1 MARDQRDFDVLNKD
15 GQFKKFFEEYLTKES
30 KIEVAG
36 RTRQSKLWPII
47 KNILKSLPKN
57 ASTKDK
63 YEAIKNYQVR
73 GSEFGYSGGSA
84 RRKMGDIIVSNITNS
99 FQDAAKG
106 VNKINIK
113 QLADEIPA
121 YSYKSLQAIFG
132 NSKKDPKKYSGNAK
146 QNIINSKIF
155 VEKLKDIGVVTAQGD
170 VKKARAG
177 RAYLFEPLTEDV
189 KLKLKELKPLR
200 SPKTDYDNLKFRRLV
215 ESFSRASE
223 DYKKFGFSKDAT
235 ALTNT
240 ANNLN
245 SAIIEEF
252 TSKPLGLQTGKKPNI
267 SLINSAM
274 SKDDVAQLRQ
284 FIEDNPKIKNVL
296 SITFDPSGKNGTYF
310 KPRDLDKLSGG
321 QLLKDILVEK
331 DHIFPVKE
339 IEILEKPTRTSMG
352 VLKGGALSETPFN
365 KVLTTGYF
373 NNSLRNKI
381 QNFLNSGAIKEDAVK
396 QINNTLKGLDTTI
409 YHNGEYYGG
418 KITPSIEKQINRL
431 GYDKFD
437 IEKNVIQNIKDQDVA
452 IKDLKKQKFSD
463 SAIVK
468 AVKNSRFALPFVI
481 GAGVVSSLTST
492 PVEAEEPIKYNDE
505 IGAFVNPQTDDKVS
519 QATLLDWA
527 ANNPMPTAAVASA
540 PLLSKTIRKGTGKLL
555 KGLLSTLGSPTAAAG
570 FAGLTIKEN
579 LDEGKNI
586 VDATVDPLVGVEL
599 LFPELAKRAT
609 TSPTGTGLL
618 SRAGRFLLNPI
629 PRVAAAMTPVG
640 IGITALGIGKELY
653 NAAQAEQDRIN
664 AFTPEEREDY
674 FAEQQELM
682 DVSA

>member
-540 PLLSKTIRKGTGKLL
+540 PLLSKTVRKGTGKLL
-555 KGLLSTLGSPTAAAG
+555 KGLLSTLGTSA
-570 FAGLTIKEN
+570 AGLTFAGMTVKDN

-586 VDATVDPLVGVEL
+586 VDATVDPMVGIEL
-599 LFPELAKRAT
+599 LYPEAVKRFGGKGLQNALGRAL
-609 TSPTGTGLL
+609 SLGRVGTM
-618 SRAGRFLLNPI
+618 
-629 PRVAAAMTPVG
+629 MTPVG
-640 IGITALGIGKELY
+640 MGITALGLGKMGIE
-653 NAAQAEQDRIN
+653 AAMD
-664 AFTPEEREDY
+664 EREKILGMTEEEKTNYLADQY
-674 FAEQQELM
+674 ESFGGVFGEGA
-682 DVSA
+682 

>member
-47 KNILKSLPKN
+47 KNSLKSLPKN

-63 YEAIKNYQVR
+63 YEAIKNYQIR
-73 GSEFGYSGGSA
+73 GSKFGYTGGTA
-84 RRKMGDIIVSNITNS
+84 QRKMGDIIVSNITNS

-170 VKKARAG
+170 IKKARAG

-200 SPKTDYDNLKFRRLV
+200 SPKSDYDNLKFRRLV

-252 TSKPLGLQTGKKPNI
+252 TSKPFGLQTGKKPNI
-267 SLINSAM
+267 SLIDNAM

-339 IEILEKPTRTSMG
+339 IEVLEKPTRTSMG

-481 GAGVVSSLTST
+481 GAGAVSSLTST

-519 QATLLDWA
+519 QASLLDWA

-540 PLLSKTIRKGTGKLL
+540 PLLSKTVRKGTGKLL
-555 KGLLSTLGSPTAAAG
+555 SGLLSTLGSSAAGLG
-570 FAGLTIKEN
+570 FAGMTVKSN
-579 LDEGKNI
+579 LEEGKNI
-586 VDATVDPLVGVEL
+586 VDATVDPLVGAEL
-599 LFPELAKRAT
+599 LFPEAAKRF
-609 TSPTGTGLL
+609 GGKGLQNALGRVL
-618 SRAGRFLLNPI
+618 SLGR
-629 PRVAAAMTPVG
+629 VGAMMTPVG
-640 IGITALGIGKELY
+640 AGITALGLGKMGIE
-653 NAAQAEQDRIN
+653 AAMD
-664 AFTPEEREDY
+664 EREKILGMTEEEKTNYLADQY
-674 FAEQQELM
+674 ESFGGVFGEGA
-682 DVSA
+682 

>member
-527 ANNPMPTAAVASA
+527 ANNPMPTAAIASA
-540 PLLSKTIRKGTGKLL
+540 PLLSKTVRKGTGKLL
-555 KGLLSTLGSPTAAAG
+555 KGLLSTLGTSA
-570 FAGLTIKEN
+570 AGLTFAGMTVKDN

-586 VDATVDPLVGVEL
+586 VDATVDPMVGIEL
-599 LFPELAKRAT
+599 LYPEAVKRFGGKGLQNALGRAL
-609 TSPTGTGLL
+609 SLGRVGTM
-618 SRAGRFLLNPI
+618 
-629 PRVAAAMTPVG
+629 MTPVG
-640 IGITALGIGKELY
+640 MGITALGLGKMGIE
-653 NAAQAEQDRIN
+653 AAMD
-664 AFTPEEREDY
+664 EREKILGMTEEEKTNYLADQY
-674 FAEQQELM
+674 ESFGGVFGEGA
-682 DVSA
+682 

>member
-527 ANNPMPTAAVASA
+527 ANNPMPTAAIASA
-540 PLLSKTIRKGTGKLL
+540 PLLSKTVRKGTGKLL
-555 KGLLSTLGSPTAAAG
+555 KGLLSTLGTSA
-570 FAGLTIKEN
+570 AGLTFAGMTVKDN

-586 VDATVDPLVGVEL
+586 VDATVDPMVGIEL
-599 LFPELAKRAT
+599 LYPEAVKKFGGKGLQNALGRAL
-609 TSPTGTGLL
+609 SLGRVGTM
-618 SRAGRFLLNPI
+618 
-629 PRVAAAMTPVG
+629 MTPVG
-640 IGITALGIGKELY
+640 MGITALGLGKMGIE
-653 NAAQAEQDRIN
+653 AAMD
-664 AFTPEEREDY
+664 EREKILGMTEEEKTNYLADQY
-674 FAEQQELM
+674 ESFGGVFGEGA
-682 DVSA
+682 

>member
-527 ANNPMPTAAVASA
+527 ANNPMPTAAIASA
-540 PLLSKTIRKGTGKLL
+540 PLLSKTVRKGTGKLL
-555 KGLLSTLGSPTAAAG
+555 KGLLSTLGTSA
-570 FAGLTIKEN
+570 AGLTFAGMTVKDN

-586 VDATVDPLVGVEL
+586 VDATVDPMVGIEL
-599 LFPELAKRAT
+599 LYPEAVKRFSGKGLQNALGRAL
-609 TSPTGTGLL
+609 SLGRVGTM
-618 SRAGRFLLNPI
+618 
-629 PRVAAAMTPVG
+629 MTPVG
-640 IGITALGIGKELY
+640 MGITALGLGKMGIE
-653 NAAQAEQDRIN
+653 AAMD
-664 AFTPEEREDY
+664 EREKILGMTEEEKTNYLADQY
-674 FAEQQELM
+674 ESFGGVFGEGA
-682 DVSA
+682 

>member
-527 ANNPMPTAAVASA
+527 ANNPMPTAAIASA
-540 PLLSKTIRKGTGKLL
+540 PLLSKTVRKGTGKLL
-555 KGLLSTLGSPTAAAG
+555 KGLLSTLGTSA
-570 FAGLTIKEN
+570 AGLTFAGMTVKDN

-586 VDATVDPLVGVEL
+586 VDATVDPMVGIEL
-599 LFPELAKRAT
+599 LYPEAVKKFGGKGLQNALGRAL
-609 TSPTGTGLL
+609 SLGRVGTM
-618 SRAGRFLLNPI
+618 
-629 PRVAAAMTPVG
+629 MTPVG
-640 IGITALGIGKELY
+640 MGLTALGLGKMGIE
-653 NAAQAEQDRIN
+653 AAMD
-664 AFTPEEREDY
+664 EREKILGMTEEEKTNYLADQY
-674 FAEQQELM
+674 ESFGGVFGEGA
-682 DVSA
+682 